1 MIEIVNF
8 IKENYVSIAVIISV
22 VFALLIIISIRE
34 WDLNPPKPESK
45 LIQEVVV
52 ETFLNE
58 NNENIDDIKKNKEK
72 SNISPE
78 IAKEIKAMKLNPSD
92 SFCESH
98 LGKSAEL
105 EKSCHQLTQDGCAQT
120 TCCIWTQSANASKCR
135 AGNVDGPIFKKDAK
149 GNLISMDTY
158 YYQGIKY
165 NVSN

>member
-22 VFALLIIISIRE
+22 IFALLIIISIRE

-52 ETFLNE
+52 ETFLNDN
-58 NNENIDDIKKNKEK
+58 NNETNAT
-72 SNISPE
+72 E
-78 IAKEIKAMKLNPSD
+78 IAKEMKAMKLNPSD

-105 EKSCHQLTQDGCAQT
+105 EKSCEQLTQDGCAQT
-120 TCCIWTQSANASKCR
+120 TCCVWTQSSDTSKCR
-135 AGNVDGPIFKKDAK
+135 AGNIDGPTFKKDAR

-158 YYQGIKY
+158 YYQGTKHGDK
-165 NVSN
+165 V